1 MDVWRTEI
9 RVVHS
14 ADTDEP
20 DGGAGLWVVA
30 PNRDPAG
37 RAAGDLLVPAARRG
51 RHDDF
56 GLTGCVN
63 DPIGFIKSVERMRG
77 PGLAL
82 APTAMTGMNN
92 QWRSDQTISDLP
104 ARASAFHVR
113 LHLGS
118 E

>member
-1 MDVWRTEI
+1 MDVRWTEI

-20 DGGAGLWVVA
+20 DGGTGLRVVA

-37 RAAGDLLVPAARRG
+37 RASGDLLTLAARRR

-56 GLTGCVN
+56 GLTGGVY
-63 DPIGFIKSVERMRG
+63 DSIGLIERVERMRG

-82 APTAMTGMNN
+82 APTAMTGMND
-92 QWRSDQTISDLP
+92 QWRSN
-104 ARASAFHVR
+104 
-113 LHLGS
+113 
-118 E
+118 